1 MGLTNKRHE
10 VTKRVSMSQTYF
22 ADYFYYLL
30 LIYIIFLYTDI
41 HSLMML
47 RRTFEE
53 CGYRSVLC
61 SHLGLVYFRIIQ
73 TMQNTLTETVLIR
86 LCTLIVCRSHFI

>member
-10 VTKRVSMSQTYF
+10 VTRNGCQSVSRTYF

-41 HSLMML
+41 HSLMKL
-47 RRTFEE
+47 
-53 CGYRSVLC
+53 
-61 SHLGLVYFRIIQ
+61 
-73 TMQNTLTETVLIR
+73 
-86 LCTLIVCRSHFI
+86 